1 MCRSVD
7 LSIDFGIYRALRGVH
22 YILELELKVVLG
34 VLRTVYS
41 TRIKANTH
49 NAITL

>member
-7 LSIDFGIYRALRGVH
+7 LSIDFEIYRALWGVR
-22 YILELELKVVLG
+22 YILELGFKVVLG

-41 TRIKANTH
+41 TRTRANTH
-49 NAITL
+49 KAITL